1 MGIIVD
7 IKAVV
12 EWWLIAYFSTC
23 LLFVKTL
30 CVGQAADEAPHFT
43 VEEGGAD

>member
-1 MGIIVD
+1 MPVKAGGLCGFEIIVD

-23 LLFVKTL
+23 LLFVKTV
-30 CVGQAADEAPHFT
+30 CVCVWQA
-43 VEEGGAD
+43 GSR